1 MHVYQSKVKGFLF
14 QTVLE
19 LLFCANLLALCRDDD
34 VDLITVSIDTS
45 REKLNRFQGGVGP

>member
-45 REKLNRFQGGVGP
+45 REKLNRFQGGG